1 MYEGAIVPRPRPL
14 EAVWPRAS
22 GGSGEGGN
30 RAESSCST
38 EQANGPSVSGPLG
51 YLVAIKKNK
60 KKAIYILENMVI
72 HLKHVDHAK
81 LCIDI

>member
-1 MYEGAIVPRPRPL
+1 MKAQSCPGHGLWEQCDHGPA
-14 EAVWPRAS
+14 
-22 GGSGEGGN
+22 GGVGRGGN